1 MVYLIGAGPGNPELI
16 TVKGLR
22 LLQKPSGSYMTGFCR
37 RNCFLWSLKLPQN
50 ICGKETDE
58 PRKEAGR
65 D

>member
-22 LLQKPSGSYMTGFCR
+22 LLQKCDAVIYDRLLSED
-37 RNCFLWSLKLPQN
+37 LLPQN